1 MHMLGLNSPAPSLQ
15 RSRIIV
21 FALFIAL
28 TLIAAAVPSLQAAP
42 ETPEMQWSTTYGSG
56 HGNSVIQTADG
67 GYAIAGSAGSQAV
80 LVKTDS
86 SGGLQWQM
94 SYGNDVFGGYNNIVS
109 VVQTRDLGYVLF
121 GEGGYIAKA
130 DAEGN
135 IQWTKAL
142 SMRGVQAGIQTVYE
156 DYVLVGNMNDGGN
169 NVAWIVK
176 TDESGNVLWNNEYT
190 GGYTVYDVIEAYDGG
205 YAFAGNYKESFWFA
219 KTDSNGNDQWHQKYS
234 YGGLEDLHHFTAITK
249 TNDGGFAVVGIGDWQ
264 ASGGEVPWLVK
275 TDFGGNEQW
284 HRLYADMPSNGFVS
298 VVQTEDKG
306 YVAAQR
312 FSATLV
318 KTDTNGIVQW
328 SGSYDESGSYNYPS
342 SLIQTQDAG
351 FAMAGSA
358 SDSSG
363 PIWLIKISPDPSC
376 YEICVS
382 ISSPES
388 KTYTTDEVPLIFTV
402 RQPAARIVYSL
413 NGQDNKTIAGNTTL
427 TGLPEGSHS
436 ITVYVED
443 SAGNVDVSEKIYFS
457 VTKPLPVVWIAT
469 FMVIGVVV
477 TLAVLVYFKKL
488 SLTKQSLTRIMNNK
502 MVRSLTIMSLC
513 ILMILFQLFFPYLF
527 YSVSFPNQNSPF
539 QVGVSYV
546 YEQDSFGQIY
556 NEVSR
561 IQALGFKVI
570 RVNLVCDSTDP
581 NRYSN
586 ILTEEF
592 FMSTQHFDVSVA
604 LIINNDDE
612 ISDVSYYL
620 GRWGNYLS
628 YIQVLNEPELSA
640 SWDIG
645 ALYTDDEIFSK
656 FHDVY
661 ALVEPYR
668 ATAQLYTNF
677 EAGYLLRTN
686 VPIELSEHL
695 DFVGYDVFMESF
707 LVLSPNFVQFLQ
719 KSTNKDVVITEFGMS
734 TNNEAAQSDYIIH
747 GLNLFKS
754 MGLKGCWIVYW
765 NSVNNNYGI
774 RGRLAE
780 KTVGEWIA
788 QNANSS

>member
-1 MHMLGLNSPAPSLQ
+1 M
-15 RSRIIV
+15 I
-21 FALFIAL
+21 
-28 TLIAAAVPSLQAAP
+28 
-42 ETPEMQWSTTYGSG
+42 YGSG
-56 HGNSVIQTADG
+56 QGNSVIQTADG
-67 GYAIAGSAGSQAV
+67 GYAIAGNAGSQAV

-86 SGGLQWQM
+86 AGGLQWHKL
-94 SYGNDVFGGYNNIVS
+94 YGNEVFAGYNNIVS

-142 SMRGVQAGIQTVYE
+142 SVRGVQAGIQTVYE
-156 DYVLVGNMNDGGN
+156 DYVLVGNMDAGGN
-169 NVAWIVK
+169 NVVWIVK

-205 YAFAGNYKESFWFA
+205 YALAGNYKESFWFA
-219 KTDSNGNDQWHQKYS
+219 KTDSNGNDQWHRKYS
-234 YGGLEDLHHFTAITK
+234 YGGLEDLHHFTSIAK
-249 TNDGGFAVVGIGDWQ
+249 TTDGGFILAGIGDWQ

-275 TDFGGNEQW
+275 TDFGGNELW

-298 VVQTEDKG
+298 VVQTEDGG
-306 YVAAQR
+306 YVAVQR
-312 FSATLV
+312 SSATLI
-318 KTDTNGIVQW
+318 KTDKLGILQW
-328 SGSYDESGSYNYPS
+328 SAEYGSYNYPS
-342 SLIQTQDAG
+342 SLIRTQDAG
-351 FAMAGSA
+351 FAMAGSV
-358 SDSSG
+358 SGSSG
-363 PIWLIKISPDPSC
+363 SIWLIKIGPDPSC
-376 YEICVS
+376 YQTCVS

-402 RQPAARIVYSL
+402 RQPASRISYSL
-413 NGQDNKTIAGNTTL
+413 NGQDNVTIPGNTTL
-427 TGLPEGSHS
+427 TGLPEGSNS
-436 ITVYVED
+436 ITVYVTD
-443 SAGNVDVSEKIYFS
+443 AAGNVDASETIYFS

-469 FMVIGVVV
+469 FTVIGIVVAV
-477 TLAVLVYFKKL
+477 GVLVYFKKL
-488 SLTKQSLTRIMNNK
+488 SLTKQSLTKIMNNN
-502 MVRSLTIMSLC
+502 MVRNLTIMGLC

-527 YSVSFPNQNSPF
+527 YSASSPNENSPF

-546 YEQDSFGQIY
+546 YEQDSIGQIY

-561 IQALGFKVI
+561 IQELGFKVI

-581 NRYSN
+581 NGYSN

-592 FMSTQHFDVSVA
+592 VMAAQHFGVSVA
-604 LIINNDDE
+604 LIINNDDV
-612 ISDVSYYL
+612 IDDVRYYL

-645 ALYTDDEIFSK
+645 ALYTDDEVFSK
-656 FHDVY
+656 FHEVY
-661 ALVEPYR
+661 ALVAPYR

-686 VPIELSEHL
+686 VPMELSKHL

-707 LVLSPNFVQFLQ
+707 LVLSPNLVQFLQ
-719 KSTNKDVVITEFGMS
+719 KTTNKDVVITEFGMS
-734 TNNEAAQSDYIIH
+734 TNNEAAQSDYIIK

-774 RGRLAE
+774 RGKLAE